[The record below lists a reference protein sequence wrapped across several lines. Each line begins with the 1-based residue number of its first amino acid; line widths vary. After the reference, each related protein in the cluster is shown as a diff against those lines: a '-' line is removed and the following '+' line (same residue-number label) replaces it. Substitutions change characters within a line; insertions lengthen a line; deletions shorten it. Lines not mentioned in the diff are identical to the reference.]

1 MIPKVLTSSD
11 GTGNLSTTIKGVLT
25 LLIPIIIA
33 WGQSQGWVWTEDSL
47 ALLVQEVAVVI
58 GGIVTIY
65 GLAKKLRN
73 R

>member
-25 LLIPIIIA
+25 LLIPLIIV

>member
-25 LLIPIIIA
+25 LLIPLAIV

-47 ALLVQEVAVVI
+47 ALLVQEVAAVI

-65 GLAKKLRN
+65 GLVKKLRN

>member
-25 LLIPIIIA
+25 LLIPLAIV

>member
-25 LLIPIIIA
+25 LLIPLIIV
-33 WGQSQGWVWTEDSL
+33 WGQSQGWVLTEDSL